1 MPLPIKKNVILA
13 PYTTFKIGGPAK
25 YFFVLKNVNDLPL
38 VLNWAEKK
46 KLPVFIMAGG
56 SNLLISDKGYS
67 GLVILMKLNQIKME
81 KNRLLVSPG
90 LPLAN
95 VLNFCLKNKLSGL
108 EWAAGIPGTIGGA
121 VVDNA
126 GAFGQSIGDLV
137 EKVRVFNLN
146 GFKIIRKKDLKFS
159 YRQSR
164 FKKPNNKYIITQ
176 IWLKGFGKLT
186 PEDKKLIITRLQ
198 KRKDNQPQLPSAGCV
213 FKNFIPHRSANQR
226 SGAGFTS
233 QTALNS
239 CENFQSK
246 IKVAKHG
253 FDARFTPIPAGKL
266 IQECGLKGKRINDA
280 EISEKHANFIVNRGQ
295 ARAQDVLGLITLI
308 KREVKKKFKINLQ
321 EEVLCVGFDKE
332 NKKG

>member
-38 VLNWAEKK
+38 VLNWAKKK

-226 SGAGFTS
+226 SGVGLMS

-239 CENFQSK
+239 CENSQSK

-295 ARAQDVLGLITLI
+295 ARTQDVLSLITLI